1 MDVFILMHNFKL
13 FLQQRIPV
21 WWRWYYWVCPVAW
34 TIYGLVAS
42 QFGDI
47 ENIMESENKSVKEF
61 IRSYFDFKHDMIGVC
76 AVVGVGTAVLF
87 ACIFAVSIKLFNFQR
102 R

>member
-1 MDVFILMHNFKL
+1 
-13 FLQQRIPV
+13 
-21 WWRWYYWVCPVAW
+21 
-34 TIYGLVAS
+34 
-42 QFGDI
+42 
-47 ENIMESENKSVKEF
+47 MESENKSVKEF

-76 AVVGVGTAVLF
+76 AVVVVGTAVLF